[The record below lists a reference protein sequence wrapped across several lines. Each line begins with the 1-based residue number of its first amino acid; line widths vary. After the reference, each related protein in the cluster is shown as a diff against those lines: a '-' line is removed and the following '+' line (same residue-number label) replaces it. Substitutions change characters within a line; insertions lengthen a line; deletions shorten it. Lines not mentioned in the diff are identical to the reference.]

1 MPILNLF
8 FYAIY
13 TLRLVNW
20 CTTMDNPNTYESKN
34 YDPSHQAKMAFAPY
48 ITRLQFIDVF
58 QKNRIQADVNSH
70 ASQIKRNAINFF
82 LEKAF
87 CT

>member
-20 CTTMDNPNTYESKN
+20 CTAMDNPNTYEFKN
-34 YDPSHQAKMAFAPY
+34 YDPSHQTKMAFAH
-48 ITRLQFIDVF
+48 T
-58 QKNRIQADVNSH
+58 
-70 ASQIKRNAINFF
+70 
-82 LEKAF
+82 
-87 CT
+87 